1 MSGHSKWH
9 NIQMK
14 KGKNDAARANVFTK
28 IGREI
33 AVAVKAGG
41 PDPNSNAKLRDVIA
55 KAKAANMPNDNIQR
69 GIKKAAGEGANINYV
84 NNVYEGY
91 APGGIAMIVDTL
103 TDKVNRTV
111 GNVRM
116 YFDKCGGSLGVSGCV
131 SYLFDNLGVII
142 IEKGNHDE
150 DEVMMAALD
159 AGADDVIGDE
169 DVFEIRTA
177 PENFSQVRE
186 ALEKDG
192 SYNIVSA
199 EVTMV
204 PKDTITL
211 DKDATAKV
219 QRLIDMLED
228 DDDVQNVYHNAD
240 LFEEE
245 EDD

>member
-1 MSGHSKWH
+1 M
-9 NIQMK
+9 
-14 KGKNDAARANVFTK
+14 VL
-28 IGREI
+28 
-33 AVAVKAGG
+33 
-41 PDPNSNAKLRDVIA
+41 NSIYFISTILRLCWLV
-55 KAKAANMPNDNIQR
+55 
-69 GIKKAAGEGANINYV
+69 NYV

>member
-1 MSGHSKWH
+1 
-9 NIQMK
+9 MK

-204 PKDTITL
+204 PKDTTPL
-211 DKDATAKV
+211 DKDASAKV

-228 DDDVQNVYHNAD
+228 DDDVQNVYHNAE

>member
-1 MSGHSKWH
+1 
-9 NIQMK
+9 
-14 KGKNDAARANVFTK
+14 
-28 IGREI
+28 
-33 AVAVKAGG
+33 
-41 PDPNSNAKLRDVIA
+41 
-55 KAKAANMPNDNIQR
+55 
-69 GIKKAAGEGANINYV
+69 
-84 NNVYEGY
+84 
-91 APGGIAMIVDTL
+91 
-103 TDKVNRTV
+103 
-111 GNVRM
+111 
-116 YFDKCGGSLGVSGCV
+116 
-131 SYLFDNLGVII
+131 
-142 IEKGNHDE
+142 
-150 DEVMMAALD
+150 MMAALD

-219 QRLIDMLED
+219 QKLIDMLED